1 MRRIFIIAASALLP
15 LAATAQSAWDEIA
28 QNPKLAAGKYLAYEA
43 PAEKAAT
50 PPAGYEA
57 FYVSAFARHGSRYLT
72 DKEKYE
78 YPLGIL
84 ENAGRAG
91 KLTPDGKRA
100 LAIIRRMAEEA
111 EGRYGE
117 LTKKGAEQHRLL
129 VSRMVARWPAAF
141 ADGTHVDARSTV
153 KSRAFL
159 SMANGCVEL
168 ARLNPALNITMD
180 ASLKDVPYL
189 KYKSKAYDKQHMA
202 DADDAFRR
210 ADSAYVHPERLI
222 RHIFTDYAYAK
233 TKVLSPTAFMQA
245 LFELDGISQS
255 SYGMPSLAF
264 LFTDRERYDL
274 WQRNNFEWYYE
285 KGPSPLSGAC
295 MYKLGRNL
303 LENFVLTADTVIA
316 SGRTGVTLRYGH
328 DTQLAPLAA
337 LMGCGRLTE
346 ATADWQRIAD
356 TYRTYR
362 IIPMC
367 GNVQMGFYRK
377 AGSTDI
383 LVRVMLNERDAD
395 LPVKT
400 DCAPFYHWS
409 DLRKY
414 WMDTVKSITL
424 PDVITEDDRR
434 PGTHS

>member
-1 MRRIFIIAASALLP
+1 MKTIKLWLIATTLP
-15 LAATAQSAWDEIA
+15 MLATAQTARTEIEGC
-28 QNPKLAAGKYLAYEA
+28 PDLAAGKYFAYQA
-43 PAEKAAT
+43 PEVKLT
-50 PPAGYEA
+50 PAPRGYKP
-57 FYVSAFARHGSRYLT
+57 FYISAFARHGSRYLT
-72 DKEKYE
+72 KEHKYTR
-78 YPLGIL
+78 PLSVL
-84 ENAGRAG
+84 HAADEAGVLSDDGQRAMSVIES
-91 KLTPDGKRA
+91 
-100 LAIIRRMAEEA
+100 LAGMA

-117 LTKKGAEQHRLL
+117 LTPKGAHQHEQLIE
-129 VSRMVARWPAAF
+129 RMVETYPAVFTDGARI
-141 ADGTHVDARSTV
+141 DARSTY
-153 KSRAFL
+153 KTRAFL
-159 SMANGCVEL
+159 SMAAACTQLKSMRPGITL
-168 ARLNPALNITMD
+168 TMD
-180 ASLKDVPYL
+180 ASLHDAYYM
-189 KYKSKAYDKQHMA
+189 KYKNPAYEDMHLA
-202 DADDAFRR
+202 N
-210 ADSAYVHPERLI
+210 ADSAYRAADSVYIHPARLMS
-222 RHIFTDYAYAK
+222 RLFTDTAYIAANIDG
-233 TKVLSPTAFMQA
+233 VQMMQD
-245 LFELDGISQS
+245 LFELHGISQS
-255 SYGMPSLAF
+255 SYDAPGLGF
-264 LFTDRERYDL
+264 LFEDEELYDL

-424 PDVITEDDRR
+424 PDVITEDDRQ